1 MRWGDDVG
9 YRELLRLSPV
19 PKFGQEPQKPLEKA
33 LPGDRLFMWQYGVP
47 GNFWLP
53 QKHRSREAHLSG
65 KVCGQ
70 CGSCPQ
76 GFRYLWELDYT
87 MSYWDPLLK
96 ELGSLGSEACLGLA
110 VPGPHGGYELWL
122 LTATHILILGHLLPP
137 PPPHLVTSCSTISL
151 IAVGATLP
159 GSCKLVLQ
167 TACPMA
173 VTPSFPFF
181 HLPCLN

>member
-87 MSYWDPLLK
+87 MSYWDPLLR

-122 LTATHILILGHLLPP
+122 LTATHILILGHLLPLPRPHTLSP
-137 PPPHLVTSCSTISL
+137 P
-151 IAVGATLP
+151 
-159 GSCKLVLQ
+159 VL
-167 TACPMA
+167 
-173 VTPSFPFF
+173 
-181 HLPCLN
+181 L